1 MRRQCAHS
9 LQPVE
14 PFLGMGLDYSIAVL
28 LLKAVKL
35 GQGDGVFFSDV
46 KSLFPLHFQSGLFLL
61 RFVPHFTNQDRLSIY
76 YFTMRLSVGVFR
88 ILLRS
93 ELIHLYTTLS
103 ICLLVGFS
111 TAFLNNTC

>member
-14 PFLGMGLDYSIAVL
+14 LFLGMGLAYSIDVL

-46 KSLFPLHFQSGLFLL
+46 K
-61 RFVPHFTNQDRLSIY
+61 
-76 YFTMRLSVGVFR
+76 
-88 ILLRS
+88 
-93 ELIHLYTTLS
+93 
-103 ICLLVGFS
+103 
-111 TAFLNNTC
+111 